1 MMKRLFSI
9 LILIAL
15 VSGIVTGCGKT
26 EGQNQNLDNNQI
38 SNNSEVKDDIENLPS
53 DGTTENKDNKNDDV
67 ENNKEPENAI
77 LEDNKEPQNSEVD
90 NTEKQEVPYTTRVK
104 APFNIFAE
112 PGYDYTIVDTVWE
125 KGLFT
130 IMEEKEDEEGNLW
143 GKLKSGLGW
152 INLTRLETE
161 SKLPV
166 RAGLIEKNELPKDYQ
181 EVILDDSEYMVRLA
195 FIANENLKALR
206 FTSIYLSDDGIV
218 DDTLHT
224 FKELKEGQMFVAGV
238 VFTGDFT
245 TFGLEFVDVNGDT
258 QYYAAYMSGRNGE
271 LILQEQE
278 DIVR

>member
-1 MMKRLFSI
+1 MKKRLFRI
-9 LILIAL
+9 FILIAL
-15 VSGIVTGCGKT
+15 VSSLLIGCGKT
-26 EGQNQNLDNNQI
+26 EGENQAPDNNPV

-53 DGTTENKDNKNDDV
+53 DSTSENKDNKTEDV
-67 ENNKEPENAI
+67 ENSKEPENEI
-77 LEDNKEPQNSEVD
+77 TEDNKEPQNSEVD

-195 FIANENLKALR
+195 FIANKNLKDLR

-245 TFGLEFVDVNGDT
+245 TFGLEFVDASGNT